1 MPELAKG
8 ETECVHVSCAIKI
21 RWFSCKIPRLISAAL
36 LLFMVTK
43 EELTSHGGE
52 IQDWSLNLW
61 PLAKLY
67 QRLWASFP
75 HIGEVVQIWTTW
87 FVHTGKSVLV
97 GRCSSMQIV
106 DTPILCKAVGKELY
120 GPCLAAWQ
128 SGDKRASSLPQD
140 HSGEAGKRPAEVF
153 SVAFC

>member
-1 MPELAKG
+1 
-8 ETECVHVSCAIKI
+8 
-21 RWFSCKIPRLISAAL
+21 
-36 LLFMVTK
+36 
-43 EELTSHGGE
+43 
-52 IQDWSLNLW
+52 
-61 PLAKLY
+61 
-67 QRLWASFP
+67 
-75 HIGEVVQIWTTW
+75 
-87 FVHTGKSVLV
+87 
-97 GRCSSMQIV
+97 MQIV